1 MAAAAAV
8 APIAGSLIG
17 NAMSG
22 GDKDAAQRA
31 FTQAQQIIAQ
41 IPVPTEE
48 SLKVVLRQL
57 ESQGQLTP
65 ELESALTQQASG
77 LQSYQEDQQLKQTQR
92 DALQSLIQSGRT
104 GLSATDRAAL
114 NQIRNQTAQQVQ
126 AQEQSVLQNM
136 QMRGMGGS
144 GNELAARL
152 LAGQAGAQS
161 AQQQGDQIAAQA
173 QQNAL
178 QAMAQSGNLA
188 SGMSQAD
195 FSRASQI
202 AQAQDAINRFNTEN
216 SQNVAGRNVS
226 SKNTA
231 QATNL
236 GEKQRVADTNVGT
249 YNSQEQYN
257 KQVPM
262 QVYNAQLQKAN
273 LMSGLANQQ
282 GYRDLQ
288 SAKDTEAMWSKMGSG
303 AGDAIGTFGSGGAGG
318 AAAAKK

>member
-1 MAAAAAV
+1 MAAAAAA
-8 APIAGSLIG
+8 APIAGGLIG
-17 NAMSG
+17 NAMAQ
-22 GDKDAAQRA
+22 GDKAAAQRA
-31 FTQAQQIIAQ
+31 FEQAQRIIAQ

-77 LQSYQEDQQLKQTQR
+77 LQSYQEDQQLKQAQR
-92 DALQSLIQSGRT
+92 GALESLMQSGKT
-104 GLSATDRAAL
+104 GLTAQDRAAL
-114 NQIRNQTAQQVQ
+114 NQIRNQTAQQVK

-152 LAGQAGAQS
+152 LAGQQGAES
-161 AQQQGDQIAAQA
+161 AQREGDQVAAQA
-173 QQNAL
+173 QERAL
-178 QAMAQSGNLA
+178 QAIAASGNLA

-202 AQAQDAINRFNTEN
+202 AAAQDAINRFNTEN
-216 SQNVAGRNVS
+216 SQNVAGRNVAS
-226 SKNTA
+226 RNTA
-231 QATNL
+231 QAANL

-249 YNSQEQYN
+249 YNAQEQYN

-262 QVYNAQLQKAN
+262 QVFNAN
-273 LMSGLANQQ
+273 LNKGQLMAGQASDQ
-282 GYRDLQ
+282 GNRNLQ
-288 SAKDTEAMWSKMGSG
+288 SAAQTAQMWAGIGQGVGQGIGSVAG
-303 AGDAIGTFGSGGAGG
+303 AG
-318 AAAAKK
+318 KK